1 MRSSAEAIRRISA
14 TLKDVTP
21 FRTLRYQVSELSSAF
36 SRNSETDR
44 PRSAI
49 FARNLF
55 IIFPPFRRLVS
66 ATAITVAHPLGLVK
80 PENIVFE
87 IFLLFIQNKCCISA
101 YAVLLFIY
109 RKGVTLLTTGERIKA
124 RRKELGI
131 SADQLASRIGVSRAT
146 MFRYENGAIEK
157 VPSYV
162 LALIASAL
170 NIDPVYLLLGYSDS
184 SSQPSVTPRGT
195 STRST
200 RRTASDII
208 MTIRR

>member
-1 MRSSAEAIRRISA
+1 M
-14 TLKDVTP
+14 
-21 FRTLRYQVSELSSAF
+21 
-36 SRNSETDR
+36 
-44 PRSAI
+44 
-49 FARNLF
+49 
-55 IIFPPFRRLVS
+55 
-66 ATAITVAHPLGLVK
+66 
-80 PENIVFE
+80 
-87 IFLLFIQNKCCISA
+87 LFIQNKCCISA

-184 SSQPSVTPRGT
+184 SSQPDPPHNPEIEELVALAESSTPEEVQQ
-195 STRST
+195 
-200 RRTASDII
+200 II
-208 MTIRR
+208 RIFRAMKGA